1 MPTTTPAP
9 AAPAAPVA
17 YTERIRGEQ
26 IRTLYRTAPVALSA
40 ALIGALVL
48 CGVLLYIDA
57 QTPQAVALW
66 MALVAADCAVRQGL
80 CLLFRRRQPP
90 LADWR
95 SWAQRFT
102 VATLFGGLVW
112 GGGAVWLMTGDNTQ
126 QLVIMLFIS
135 ATASGAVPAF
145 GSWLPA
151 TYAYTVPALLPFVL
165 WSATHGDPF
174 HNALALM
181 GVVFTTV
188 FLLLAHRFNANLIE
202 SLRLRFENL
211 DLVDDLQRQKE
222 IAEQANIAKSRFLA
236 AASHDLRQPVHALG
250 MFVGALR
257 GRSMDDEARRLVQHL
272 DARSKRSTACSTRCS
287 TSRGSTRASC
297 SRSSNRS
304 RSSRCS
310 TACAQTTPPKRRA
323 KACACVRTAAGPPW
337 SATRC
342 CWSASCATSSPTPC
356 ATPTAA
362 ASSSAAGAASC
373 SASRS
378 GTPGAALRSE
388 QQARVFEEFYQIG
401 NPERDRARGLGLGLA
416 IVKRLTHAAGLP
428 ADAALG
434 ARKGLGVQ
442 AGSAAVAQ
450 PAGGRSGFRRSRC
463 RCRHRRA

>member
-1 MPTTTPAP
+1 
-9 AAPAAPVA
+9 
-17 YTERIRGEQ
+17 
-26 IRTLYRTAPVALSA
+26 
-40 ALIGALVL
+40 
-48 CGVLLYIDA
+48 
-57 QTPQAVALW
+57 

-112 GGGAVWLMTGDNTQ
+112 GGGAVWLMTGDTTQ

-257 GRSMDDEARRLVQHL
+257 GRNMDDEARRLVQHL
-272 DARSKRSTACSTRCS
+272 DGSVEALDSLFVALLDISRLDAGIVQSHVQPFAIQPMLDRVCADHAAEAAGKGVRLVQHRCS
-287 TSRGSTRASC
+287 GHRA
-297 SRSSNRS
+297 
-304 RSSRCS
+304 
-310 TACAQTTPPKRRA
+310 T
-323 KACACVRTAAGPPW
+323 
-337 SATRC
+337 ATRC
-342 CWSASCATSSPTPC
+342 WWSASCATSSPTPC

-362 ASSSAAGAASC
+362 ASSWAAGAASC

-378 GTPGAALRSE
+378 GTPGAALRPSSRRGCSRSSIRS
-388 QQARVFEEFYQIG
+388 AIR
-401 NPERDRARGLGLGLA
+401 NATER
-416 IVKRLTHAAGLP
+416 AA
-428 ADAALG
+428 
-434 ARKGLGVQ
+434 
-442 AGSAAVAQ
+442 SA
-450 PAGGRSGFRRSRC
+450 SGWPSSSG
-463 RCRHRRA
+463 